1 MKLTAGRVGV
11 QVVSSIDRYRQLAR
25 ELPIESDRILE
36 IGCSTGEST
45 QLLAR
50 RAAQLALR
58 NLP

>member
-1 MKLTAGRVGV
+1 V